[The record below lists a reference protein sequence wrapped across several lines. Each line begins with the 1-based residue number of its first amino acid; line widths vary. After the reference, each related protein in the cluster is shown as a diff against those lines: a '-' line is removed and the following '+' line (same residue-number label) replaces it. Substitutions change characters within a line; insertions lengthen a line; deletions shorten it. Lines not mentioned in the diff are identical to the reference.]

1 MTNSEWISAYQENLL
16 GVFGQPQACFTHGQG
31 TRVWDADGKEYLD
44 LLGGIAVNALGYAH
58 PEIVKTIGEQASRF
72 THVSN
77 FFTTPQQV
85 EAAQAVKRICAAGW
99 GSEVQAEIT
108 SQARVLFVNSGTE
121 ANEAALKMA
130 LAARPGGRAIALKG
144 AFHGRTLGSLSLT
157 YKAPYR
163 EPFAPFVGPTEF
175 VAATVAGIEAVD
187 PEGVS
192 AIFLEPLQGEAGVIP
207 LAPEFLAA
215 ARGLADRAGA
225 LLVFDEVQTGMARC
239 GKWLAHQGICHDG
252 KEIVPDVVTLAKGLG
267 AGVAVG
273 ACVAMNERAATALK
287 PGSHG
292 TTFGGNPLVS
302 AVVARTINLME
313 ELDLPSHAAKV
324 GDAWMQAI
332 EDAQIPGIKAT
343 RGQGLLR
350 GLILE
355 KNIAPN
361 LAKKLFKAGFIV
373 NAPAAN
379 IIRLAPPLIIELSE
393 ALTLIPALKNT
404 LEQIEKDLG
413 KGEQL

>member
-1 MTNSEWISAYQENLL
+1 MTNSEWKASYQDNLL

-31 TRVWDADGKEYLD
+31 TRVWDTDGKEYLD

-58 PEIVKTIGEQASRF
+58 PEIVKTIHEQASRF

-85 EAAQAVKRICAAGW
+85 EAAQAVKRICANGW
-99 GSEVQAEIT
+99 GSTRQAEIT
-108 SQARVLFVNSGTE
+108 SQSRVLFVNSGTE

-163 EPFAPFVGPTEF
+163 EPFAPFTGPTEF
-175 VAATVAGIEAVD
+175 AAATVAGIQAVA

-207 LAPEFLAA
+207 LAPELLAS
-215 ARGLADRAGA
+215 ARELADRAGA
-225 LLVFDEVQTGMARC
+225 LLVFDEVQTGMGRC

-267 AGVAVG
+267 AGVPVG

-302 AVVARTINLME
+302 AVVTRTIALME
-313 ELDLPSHAAKV
+313 ELDLPARASAV

-332 EDAQIPGIKAT
+332 ADAQIPGIKET

-350 GLILE
+350 ALVLE
-355 KNIAPN
+355 KNIAPQ
-361 LAKKLFKAGFIV
+361 LAKELFKAGIIV

-404 LEQIEKDLG
+404 LKQIEKDLG

>member
-1 MTNSEWISAYQENLL
+1 MTNSEWKASYQDNLL

-31 TRVWDADGKEYLD
+31 TRVWDTDGKEYLD

-58 PEIVKTIGEQASRF
+58 PEIVKTIHEQASRF

-85 EAAQAVKRICAAGW
+85 EAAQAVKRICANGW
-99 GSEVQAEIT
+99 GSTRQAEIT
-108 SQARVLFVNSGTE
+108 SQSRVLFVNSGTE

-163 EPFAPFVGPTEF
+163 EPFAPFTGPTEF
-175 VAATVAGIEAVD
+175 AAATVAGIQAVA

-207 LAPEFLAA
+207 LAPELLAS
-215 ARGLADRAGA
+215 ARELADRAGA
-225 LLVFDEVQTGMARC
+225 LLVFDEVQTGMGRC

-267 AGVAVG
+267 AGVPVG

-302 AVVARTINLME
+302 AVAARTIALME
-313 ELDLPSHAAKV
+313 ELDLPARAREV
-324 GDAWMQAI
+324 GDTWMQAI
-332 EDAQIPGIKAT
+332 TDAQIPGIKET

-350 GLILE
+350 ALVLE
-355 KNIAPN
+355 KNIAPQV
-361 LAKKLFKAGFIV
+361 AKALFKAGFIV

-379 IIRLAPPLIIELSE
+379 IIRLVPPLIIELSE

-404 LEQIEKDLG
+404 LKQIEKDLG
-413 KGEQL
+413 KGE

>member
-267 AGVAVG
+267 AGVPVG
-273 ACVAMNERAATALK
+273 ACVAMNQRAATALK

-355 KNIAPN
+355 KNIAPQ
-361 LAKKLFKAGFIV
+361 LAKELFKAGFIV

-404 LEQIEKDLG
+404 LKQIEKDLG

>member
-1 MTNSEWISAYQENLL
+1 MTNSEWKASYQDNLL

-31 TRVWDADGKEYLD
+31 TRVWDTDGKEYLD

-58 PEIVKTIGEQASRF
+58 PEIVKTIHEQASRF

-85 EAAQAVKRICAAGW
+85 EAAGAVKRVCAAGW
-99 GSEVQAEIT
+99 SSEVEAEIA

-130 LAARPGGRAIALKG
+130 LAAQPGGRAIAVKG

-175 VAATVAGIEAVD
+175 VEASVAGIEAVD

-207 LAPEFLAA
+207 LAPEVLAA

-225 LLVFDEVQTGMARC
+225 LLIFDEVQTGMGRC
-239 GKWLAHQGICHDG
+239 GKWLAHQGICFDG

-267 AGVAVG
+267 AGVPVG

-302 AVVARTINLME
+302 AVAARTIALME
-313 ELDLPSHAAKV
+313 ELDLPARAREV
-324 GDAWMQAI
+324 GDTWMQAI
-332 EDAQIPGIKAT
+332 TDAQIPGIKET

-350 GLILE
+350 ALVLE
-355 KNIAPN
+355 KNIAPQV
-361 LAKKLFKAGFIV
+361 AKALFKAGFIV

-404 LEQIEKDLG
+404 LKQIEKDLG
-413 KGEQL
+413 KGE

>member
-1 MTNSEWISAYQENLL
+1 MTNSEWKASYQDNLL

-31 TRVWDADGKEYLD
+31 TRVWDTDGKGYLD

-58 PEIVKTIGEQASRF
+58 PEIVKTIGEQAGRF

-85 EAAQAVKRICAAGW
+85 EAAGAVKRVCAAGW
-99 GSEVQAEIT
+99 SSEVEAEIA

-130 LAARPGGRAIALKG
+130 LAAKPGGRAIALKG
-144 AFHGRTLGSLSLT
+144 AFHGRTLGALSLT

-175 VAATVAGIEAVD
+175 VEASVAGIQGVD
-187 PEGVS
+187 PKGIS

-207 LAPEFLAA
+207 LAPEVLAA
-215 ARGLADRAGA
+215 ARQLADQTGA
-225 LLVFDEVQTGMARC
+225 LLIFDEVQTGMGRC
-239 GKWLAHQGICHDG
+239 GKWLAHQGICFDG

-267 AGVAVG
+267 AGVPVG
-273 ACVAMNERAATALK
+273 ACVAMNERAASALK

-292 TTFGGNPLVS
+292 TTFGGNPLVTS
-302 AVVARTINLME
+302 VVARTISLME
-313 ELDLPSHAAKV
+313 ELDLPAHASAI

-332 EDAQIPGIKAT
+332 AEAQIPGIKET

-350 GLILE
+350 GLVLE
-355 KNIAPN
+355 KNVAPQ
-361 LAKKLFKAGFIV
+361 LAKALFKAGFIV

-379 IIRLAPPLIIELSE
+379 IIRLAPPLIIELDE
-393 ALTLIPALKNT
+393 AKTLIPALKEALAQVELD
-404 LEQIEKDLG
+404 LE
-413 KGEQL
+413 KGE

>member
-1 MTNSEWISAYQENLL
+1 MNNSEWISAYQENLL

-31 TRVWDADGKEYLD
+31 TRVWDTDGKEYLD

-58 PEIVKTIGEQASRF
+58 PEIVKTIQEQASRF

-85 EAAQAVKRICAAGW
+85 EAAQAVKKICAEGW
-99 GSEVQAEIT
+99 GSEVQAEIA

-130 LAARPGGRAIALKG
+130 LAAKPGGRAIALKG

-163 EPFAPFVGPTEF
+163 EPFAPFTGPTEF
-175 VAATVAGIEAVD
+175 AAATVAGIQAVD

-207 LAPEFLAA
+207 LAPEVLAA

-225 LLVFDEVQTGMARC
+225 LLVFDEVQTGMGRC

-267 AGVAVG
+267 AGVPVG
-273 ACVAMNERAATALK
+273 ACVAMNERAASALK

-302 AVVARTINLME
+302 AVVARTISLME
-313 ELDLPSHAAKV
+313 ELDLPARAAQV

-332 EDAQIPGIKAT
+332 TDAQIPGIKEI

-350 GLILE
+350 GLVLG
-355 KNIAPN
+355 KNIAPQ
-361 LAKKLFKAGFIV
+361 LAKELFKAGFIV

-379 IIRLAPPLIIELSE
+379 VIRLAPPLIIELEE
-393 ALTLIPALKNT
+393 ANTLIPALKEALT
-404 LEQIEKDLG
+404 QVELDLE
-413 KGEQL
+413 KGE

>member
-1 MTNSEWISAYQENLL
+1 MTNSEWISTYQENLL

-31 TRVWDADGKEYLD
+31 TRVWDTDGKEYLD

-58 PEIVKTIGEQASRF
+58 PEIVKTIHEQASRF

-130 LAARPGGRAIALKG
+130 LAAKPGGRAIALKG

-267 AGVAVG
+267 AGVPVG

-302 AVVARTINLME
+302 AVVTRTINLME
-313 ELDLPSHAAKV
+313 ELDLPARASAI

-332 EDAQIPGIKAT
+332 RDAQIPGIKAT

-350 GLILE
+350 GLVLE
-355 KNIAPN
+355 KNIAPQ
-361 LAKKLFKAGFIV
+361 LAKELFKSGFIV

>member
-1 MTNSEWISAYQENLL
+1 MTNSEWKASYQDNLL

-31 TRVWDADGKEYLD
+31 TRVWDTDGKEYLD

-58 PEIVKTIGEQASRF
+58 PEIVKTIHEQASRF

-85 EAAQAVKRICAAGW
+85 EAAQAVKRICANGW
-99 GSEVQAEIT
+99 GSTRQAEIT

-163 EPFAPFVGPTEF
+163 EPFAPFTGPTEF
-175 VAATVAGIEAVD
+175 AAATVAGIQAVA

-207 LAPEFLAA
+207 LAPELLAS
-215 ARGLADRAGA
+215 ARELADRAGA
-225 LLVFDEVQTGMARC
+225 LLVFDEVQTGMGRC

-267 AGVAVG
+267 AGVPVG

-302 AVVARTINLME
+302 AVVARTIALME
-313 ELDLPSHAAKV
+313 ELDLPARAREV
-324 GDAWMQAI
+324 GDTWMQAI
-332 EDAQIPGIKAT
+332 TDAQIPGIKET

-350 GLILE
+350 ALVLE
-355 KNIAPN
+355 KNIAPQV
-361 LAKKLFKAGFIV
+361 AKALFKAGFIV

-404 LEQIEKDLG
+404 LKQIEKDLG
-413 KGEQL
+413 KGE

>member
-1 MTNSEWISAYQENLL
+1 MNNAEWISAYQENLL
-16 GVFGQPQACFTHGQG
+16 GVFGQPQACFTRGLG

-44 LLGGIAVNALGYAH
+44 LLAGIAVNALGYAH

-85 EAAQAVKRICAAGW
+85 EAAAAVKKICAAGW
-99 GSEVQAEIT
+99 DSAVQAEIT

-130 LAARPGGRAIALKG
+130 LAAQPGGRAIALKG

-175 VAATVAGIEAVD
+175 VEASVAGIQGVD
-187 PEGVS
+187 PKGIS

-207 LAPEFLAA
+207 LAPEVLAA
-215 ARGLADRAGA
+215 ARQLADQTGA
-225 LLVFDEVQTGMARC
+225 LLIFDEVQTGMGRC
-239 GKWLAHQGICHDG
+239 GKWLAHQGICHQG
-252 KEIVPDVVTLAKGLG
+252 KEIIPDVVTLAKGLG
-267 AGVAVG
+267 AGVPVG
-273 ACVAMNERAATALK
+273 ACVAMNQRAASALK

-292 TTFGGNPLVS
+292 TTFGGNPLVT
-302 AVVARTINLME
+302 AVVARTIALME
-313 ELDLPSHAAKV
+313 ELDLPAHATQV

-332 EDAQIPGIKAT
+332 AEAEIPGIKAT

-350 GLILE
+350 GLVLE
-355 KNIAPN
+355 KNVAPQ
-361 LAKKLFKAGFIV
+361 LAKALFEAGFIV

-379 IIRLAPPLIIELSE
+379 IIRLAPPLIIELQE
-393 ALTLIPALKNT
+393 ALTLIPALREI
-404 LEQIEKDLG
+404 LAIMQAE
-413 KGEQL
+413 

>member
-1 MTNSEWISAYQENLL
+1 MTNIEWVNAYQENLL
-16 GVFGQPQACFTHGQG
+16 GVFGQPQTCFTHGKG
-31 TRVWDADGKEYLD
+31 ARVWDVDGKEYLD
-44 LLGGIAVNALGYAH
+44 LLAGIAVNALGYAH
-58 PEIVKTIGEQASRF
+58 PEIVKTISEQAGRF

-85 EAAQAVKRICAAGW
+85 EAAAAVKKVCAAGW

-130 LAARPGGRAIALKG
+130 LAAQPGGRAIALKG

-175 VAATVAGIEAVD
+175 VEASVSGIQGVD
-187 PEGVS
+187 PKGIT

-207 LAPEFLAA
+207 LAPDVLAA
-215 ARGLADRAGA
+215 ARGLADQTGA
-225 LLVFDEVQTGMARC
+225 LLIFDEVQTGMGRC
-239 GKWLAHQGICHDG
+239 GKWLAHQGICYHG
-252 KEIVPDVVTLAKGLG
+252 KEIIPDVVTLAKGLG
-267 AGVAVG
+267 AGVPVG
-273 ACVAMNERAATALK
+273 ACVAMNERAASALK
-287 PGSHG
+287 PGRHG

-302 AVVARTINLME
+302 AVVARTIALME
-313 ELDLPSHAAKV
+313 ELDLPAHAARV
-324 GDAWMQAI
+324 GDAWIQAI
-332 EDAQIPGIKAT
+332 AEAKIPGIKAT

-355 KNIAPN
+355 KNIAPD
-361 LAKKLFKAGFIV
+361 LAKALFKAGFIV

-379 IIRLAPPLIIELSE
+379 IIRLAPPLIIELAE
-393 ALTLIPALKNT
+393 AKTLIPALKEAIAQVE
-404 LEQIEKDLG
+404 LDLG
-413 KGEQL
+413 KGE

>member
-1 MTNSEWISAYQENLL
+1 MTNSEWKASYQDNLL

-31 TRVWDADGKEYLD
+31 TRVWDTDGKEYLD

-58 PEIVKTIGEQASRF
+58 PEIVKTIHEQASRF

-85 EAAQAVKRICAAGW
+85 EAAQAVKRICANGW
-99 GSEVQAEIT
+99 GSTRQAEIT
-108 SQARVLFVNSGTE
+108 SQSRVLFVNSGTE

-163 EPFAPFVGPTEF
+163 EPFAPFTGPTEF
-175 VAATVAGIEAVD
+175 AAATVAGIQAVA

-207 LAPEFLAA
+207 LAPELLAS
-215 ARGLADRAGA
+215 ARELADRAGA
-225 LLVFDEVQTGMARC
+225 LLVFDEVQTGMGRC

-267 AGVAVG
+267 AGVPVG

-302 AVVARTINLME
+302 AVAARTIALME
-313 ELDLPSHAAKV
+313 ELDLPARAREV
-324 GDAWMQAI
+324 GDTWMQAI
-332 EDAQIPGIKAT
+332 TDAQIPGIKET

-350 GLILE
+350 ALVLE
-355 KNIAPN
+355 KNIAPQV
-361 LAKKLFKAGFIV
+361 AKALFKAGFIV

-404 LEQIEKDLG
+404 LKQIEKDLG
-413 KGEQL
+413 KGE

>member
-1 MTNSEWISAYQENLL
+1 MTNSEWKASYQDNLL

-31 TRVWDADGKEYLD
+31 TRVWDIDGKEYLD

-58 PEIVKTIGEQASRF
+58 PEIVKTIHEQASRF

-77 FFTTPQQV
+77 FFTTPQQI
-85 EAAQAVKRICAAGW
+85 EAAQAVKKICAEGW
-99 GSEVQAEIT
+99 GSEIQAEIA

-130 LAARPGGRAIALKG
+130 LAAKPGGRAIALKG

-163 EPFAPFVGPTEF
+163 EPFAPFVGPAEF
-175 VAATVAGIEAVD
+175 VAATVAGIEAVA

-207 LAPEFLAA
+207 LAPEVLAA

-225 LLVFDEVQTGMARC
+225 LLVFDEVQTGMGRC

-267 AGVAVG
+267 AGVPVG
-273 ACVAMNERAATALK
+273 ACIAMNERAATALK

-302 AVVARTINLME
+302 AVVARTIALME
-313 ELDLPSHAAKV
+313 ELDLPARAREV
-324 GDAWMQAI
+324 GDTWMQAI
-332 EDAQIPGIKAT
+332 TDAQIPGIKET

-350 GLILE
+350 ALVLE
-355 KNIAPN
+355 KNIAPQ

-404 LEQIEKDLG
+404 LKQIEKDLG

>member
-1 MTNSEWISAYQENLL
+1 MTNSEWISVYQENLL

-31 TRVWDADGKEYLD
+31 IRVWDTDGEEYLD

-85 EAAQAVKRICAAGW
+85 EAAGAVKRVCAAGW
-99 GSEVQAEIT
+99 GSEVQAQIT

-157 YKAPYR
+157 YKARYR

-175 VAATVAGIEAVD
+175 VTASVADIEAVD

-207 LAPEFLAA
+207 LAPELLAA
-215 ARGLADRAGA
+215 ARRLADRTGA
-225 LLVFDEVQTGMARC
+225 LLVFDEVQTGMGRC

-252 KEIVPDVVTLAKGLG
+252 KEIIPDVVTLAKGLG
-267 AGVAVG
+267 AGVPVG

-313 ELDLPSHAAKV
+313 ELDLPAHARVV

-332 EDAQIPGIKAT
+332 KDAQIPGIKET

-350 GLILE
+350 GLVLE
-355 KNIAPN
+355 KNIAPQ
-361 LAKKLFKAGFIV
+361 LAKELFKAGFIV

-393 ALTLIPALKNT
+393 AKTLIPALKEALLQVELD
-404 LEQIEKDLG
+404 LE
-413 KGEQL
+413 KGE

>member
-1 MTNSEWISAYQENLL
+1 MTNSDWKASYQDNLL
-16 GVFGQPQACFTHGQG
+16 GVFGQPQTCFTHGQG
-31 TRVWDADGKEYLD
+31 TRVWDTDGKEYLD

-58 PEIVKTIGEQASRF
+58 PEIVKTISEQASRF

-85 EAAQAVKRICAAGW
+85 EAAQSVKRICANGW
-99 GSEVQAEIT
+99 GSEVQAEIA

-130 LAARPGGRAIALKG
+130 LAAKPGGRAIALKG

-175 VAATVAGIEAVD
+175 VAATVAEIEAVD

-207 LAPEFLAA
+207 LAPELLAA
-215 ARGLADRAGA
+215 ARELADRAGA
-225 LLVFDEVQTGMARC
+225 LLIFDEVQTGMGRC

-267 AGVAVG
+267 AGVPVG

-302 AVVARTINLME
+302 AVVARSINLME

-332 EDAQIPGIKAT
+332 KDAQIPGIKAT
-343 RGQGLLR
+343 RGQGLLH
-350 GLILE
+350 GLVLE
-355 KNIAPN
+355 KNIAPQ
-361 LAKKLFKAGFIV
+361 LAKELFKAGFIV

>member
-1 MTNSEWISAYQENLL
+1 MNNAEWISAYQENLL
-16 GVFGQPQACFTHGQG
+16 GVFGQPQACFTRGLG

-44 LLGGIAVNALGYAH
+44 LLAGIAVNALGYAH

-85 EAAQAVKRICAAGW
+85 EAAAAVKKICAAGW
-99 GSEVQAEIT
+99 DSAVQAEIT

-130 LAARPGGRAIALKG
+130 LAAQPGGRAIALKG

-175 VAATVAGIEAVD
+175 VEASVAGIQGVD
-187 PEGVS
+187 PKGIS

-207 LAPEFLAA
+207 LAPEVLAA
-215 ARGLADRAGA
+215 ARQLADQTGA
-225 LLVFDEVQTGMARC
+225 LLIFDEVQTGMGRC
-239 GKWLAHQGICHDG
+239 GKWLAHQGICHQG
-252 KEIVPDVVTLAKGLG
+252 TEIIPDVVTLAKGLG
-267 AGVAVG
+267 AGVPVG
-273 ACVAMNERAATALK
+273 ACVAMNQRAASALK

-292 TTFGGNPLVS
+292 TTFGGNPLVT
-302 AVVARTINLME
+302 AVVARTIALME
-313 ELDLPSHAAKV
+313 ELDLPAHATQV

-332 EDAQIPGIKAT
+332 AEAEIPGIKAT

-350 GLILE
+350 GLVLE
-355 KNIAPN
+355 KNVAPQ
-361 LAKKLFKAGFIV
+361 LAKALFEAGFIV

-379 IIRLAPPLIIELSE
+379 IIRLAPPLIIELQE
-393 ALTLIPALKNT
+393 ALTLIPALREI
-404 LEQIEKDLG
+404 LAIMQAE
-413 KGEQL
+413 

>member
-1 MTNSEWISAYQENLL
+1 MTNSEWISTYQENLL

-31 TRVWDADGKEYLD
+31 TRVWDTDGKEYLD

-58 PEIVKTIGEQASRF
+58 PEIVKTIHEQASRF

-267 AGVAVG
+267 AGVPVG

-302 AVVARTINLME
+302 AVVARTIALME
-313 ELDLPSHAAKV
+313 ELDLPARAREV
-324 GDAWMQAI
+324 GDTWMQAI
-332 EDAQIPGIKAT
+332 TDAQIPGIKET

-350 GLILE
+350 ALVLE
-355 KNIAPN
+355 KNIAPQV
-361 LAKKLFKAGFIV
+361 AKALFKAGFIV

-404 LEQIEKDLG
+404 LKQIEKDLG
-413 KGEQL
+413 KGE

>member
-1 MTNSEWISAYQENLL
+1 MTNSEWKASYQDNLL

-31 TRVWDADGKEYLD
+31 TRVWDTDGKEYLD

-58 PEIVKTIGEQASRF
+58 PEIVKTIHEQASRF

-163 EPFAPFVGPTEF
+163 EPFAPFTGPTEF
-175 VAATVAGIEAVD
+175 AAATVAGIQAVA

-207 LAPEFLAA
+207 LAPELLAS
-215 ARGLADRAGA
+215 ARELADRAGA
-225 LLVFDEVQTGMARC
+225 LLVFDEVQTGMGRC

-267 AGVAVG
+267 AGVPVG

-302 AVVARTINLME
+302 AVAARTIALME
-313 ELDLPSHAAKV
+313 ELDLPARAREV
-324 GDAWMQAI
+324 GDTWMQAI
-332 EDAQIPGIKAT
+332 TDAQIPGIKET

-350 GLILE
+350 ALVLE
-355 KNIAPN
+355 KNIAPQV
-361 LAKKLFKAGFIV
+361 AKALFKAGFIV

-404 LEQIEKDLG
+404 LKQIEKDLG
-413 KGEQL
+413 KGE

>member
-192 AIFLEPLQGEAGVIP
+192 VIFLEPLQGEAGVIP
-207 LAPEFLAA
+207 LAPELLAA

-225 LLVFDEVQTGMARC
+225 LLVFDEVQTGMGRC

-267 AGVAVG
+267 AGVPVG

-313 ELDLPSHAAKV
+313 EMDLPARAAKV

-332 EDAQIPGIKAT
+332 KDAQIPGIKAT

-350 GLILE
+350 GLVLE
-355 KNIAPN
+355 KNIAPQ
-361 LAKKLFKAGFIV
+361 LAKELFKAGFIV

-379 IIRLAPPLIIELSE
+379 IIRLAPPLIIELEE
-393 ALTLIPALKNT
+393 AKTLIPALKEA
-404 LEQIEKDLG
+404 LLQVELDLG
-413 KGEQL
+413 KGE

>member
-207 LAPEFLAA
+207 LAPELLAA
-215 ARGLADRAGA
+215 ARALADRAGA
-225 LLVFDEVQTGMARC
+225 LLVFDEVQTGMGRC

-267 AGVAVG
+267 AGVPVG

-302 AVVARTINLME
+302 AVVARTINLMG
-313 ELDLPSHAAKV
+313 ELELPAHASAT

-332 EDAQIPGIKAT
+332 RDAQIPGIKAT

-404 LEQIEKDLG
+404 LKQIEKDLG

>member
-1 MTNSEWISAYQENLL
+1 MTNSEWKASYQDNLL

-31 TRVWDADGKEYLD
+31 TRVWDTDGKEYLD

-58 PEIVKTIGEQASRF
+58 PEIVKTIHEQASRF

-85 EAAQAVKRICAAGW
+85 EAAQAVKRICANGW
-99 GSEVQAEIT
+99 GSTRQAEIT
-108 SQARVLFVNSGTE
+108 SQSRVLFVNSGTE

-163 EPFAPFVGPTEF
+163 EPFAPFTGPTEF
-175 VAATVAGIEAVD
+175 AAATVAGIQAVA

-207 LAPEFLAA
+207 LAPELLAS
-215 ARGLADRAGA
+215 ARELADRAGS
-225 LLVFDEVQTGMARC
+225 LLVFDEVQTGMGRC

-267 AGVAVG
+267 AGVPVG

-302 AVVARTINLME
+302 AVVARTIALME
-313 ELDLPSHAAKV
+313 ELDLPARAREV
-324 GDAWMQAI
+324 GDTWMQAI
-332 EDAQIPGIKAT
+332 TDAQIPGIKET

-350 GLILE
+350 ALVLE
-355 KNIAPN
+355 KNIAPQV
-361 LAKKLFKAGFIV
+361 AKALFKAGFIV

-404 LEQIEKDLG
+404 LKQIEKDLG
-413 KGEQL
+413 KGE

>member
-1 MTNSEWISAYQENLL
+1 MNNAEWISAYQENLL
-16 GVFGQPQACFTHGQG
+16 GVFGQPQACSTRGLG

-44 LLGGIAVNALGYAH
+44 LLAGIAVNALGYAH

-85 EAAQAVKRICAAGW
+85 EAAAAVKKICAAGW
-99 GSEVQAEIT
+99 DSAVQAEVT

-130 LAARPGGRAIALKG
+130 LAAQPGGRAIALKG

-175 VAATVAGIEAVD
+175 VEASVAGIQGVD
-187 PEGVS
+187 PKGIS

-207 LAPEFLAA
+207 LAPEVLAA
-215 ARGLADRAGA
+215 ARQLADQTGA
-225 LLVFDEVQTGMARC
+225 LLIFDEVQTGMGRC
-239 GKWLAHQGICHDG
+239 GKWLAHQGICHQG
-252 KEIVPDVVTLAKGLG
+252 KEIIPDVVTLAKGLG
-267 AGVAVG
+267 AGVPVG
-273 ACVAMNERAATALK
+273 ACVAMNQRAASALK

-292 TTFGGNPLVS
+292 TTFGGNPLVT
-302 AVVARTINLME
+302 AVVARTIALMQ
-313 ELDLPSHAAKV
+313 ELDLPAHATQV

-332 EDAQIPGIKAT
+332 AEAEIPGIKAT

-350 GLILE
+350 GLVLE
-355 KNIAPN
+355 KNVAPQ
-361 LAKKLFKAGFIV
+361 LAKALFEAGFIV

-379 IIRLAPPLIIELSE
+379 IIRLAPPLIIELQE
-393 ALTLIPALKNT
+393 ALTLIPALREI
-404 LEQIEKDLG
+404 LAIMQAE
-413 KGEQL
+413 

>member
-1 MTNSEWISAYQENLL
+1 MTNSEWISVYQDNLL

-31 TRVWDADGKEYLD
+31 TRVWDTDGKEYLD

-58 PEIVKTIGEQASRF
+58 PEIVKTIGEQAGRF

-77 FFTTPQQV
+77 FFTTHQQV
-85 EAAQAVKRICAAGW
+85 EAAGAVKRVCAAGW
-99 GSEVQAEIT
+99 SSEVEAEIA

-130 LAARPGGRAIALKG
+130 LAAQPGGRAIALKG

-157 YKAPYR
+157 YKEHYR

-207 LAPEFLAA
+207 LAPKLLAA
-215 ARGLADRAGA
+215 ARRLAERAGA
-225 LLVFDEVQTGMARC
+225 LLIFDEVQTGMGRC
-239 GKWLAHQGICHDG
+239 GKWLAHQGICFDG

-267 AGVAVG
+267 AGVPVG
-273 ACVAMNERAATALK
+273 ACVAMNERAASALK

-302 AVVARTINLME
+302 AVVARTIALME
-313 ELDLPSHAAKV
+313 ELDLPARAAKV

-332 EDAQIPGIKAT
+332 AEAQIPGIKET

-350 GLILE
+350 GLVLE
-355 KNIAPN
+355 KNIAPQ
-361 LAKKLFKAGFIV
+361 LAKELFKAGFIV

-393 ALTLIPALKNT
+393 AKTLIPALKEALLQVELD
-404 LEQIEKDLG
+404 LE
-413 KGEQL
+413 KGE

>member
-1 MTNSEWISAYQENLL
+1 MTNSEWKASYQDNLL
-16 GVFGQPQACFTHGQG
+16 GVFGQPQACFTHGRG
-31 TRVWDADGKEYLD
+31 TRVWDIDGKEYLD

-58 PEIVKTIGEQASRF
+58 PEIVKTIHEQASRF

-85 EAAQAVKRICAAGW
+85 EAAQAVKKICAEGW
-99 GSEVQAEIT
+99 GSEVQAEIA

-130 LAARPGGRAIALKG
+130 LAAKPGGRAIALKG

-163 EPFAPFVGPTEF
+163 EPFAPFTGPTEF

-207 LAPEFLAA
+207 LAPEVLAA

-225 LLVFDEVQTGMARC
+225 LLVFDEVQTGMGRC
-239 GKWLAHQGICHDG
+239 GKWLAHQGICFDG

-267 AGVAVG
+267 AGVPVG

-292 TTFGGNPLVS
+292 TTFGGNPLVT
-302 AVVARTINLME
+302 AVVARTIALME
-313 ELDLPSHAAKV
+313 ELDLPARAREV

-332 EDAQIPGIKAT
+332 ADAQISGIKAT

-350 GLILE
+350 GLVLE
-355 KNIAPN
+355 KNIAPQ
-361 LAKKLFKAGFIV
+361 LAKELFKAGFIV

-404 LEQIEKDLG
+404 LKQIEKDLG
-413 KGEQL
+413 KGEEL

>member
-1 MTNSEWISAYQENLL
+1 MTNSEWKASYQDNLL
-16 GVFGQPQACFTHGQG
+16 GVFGQPQACFTHGQD
-31 TRVWDADGKEYLD
+31 TRVWDTDGKEYLD

-99 GSEVQAEIT
+99 GSEVQAEIA

-130 LAARPGGRAIALKG
+130 LAAKPGGRAIALKG

-157 YKAPYR
+157 YKARYR

-207 LAPEFLAA
+207 LAPEVLAA

-225 LLVFDEVQTGMARC
+225 LLVFDEVQTGMGRC

-252 KEIVPDVVTLAKGLG
+252 KEIIPDVVTLAKGLG
-267 AGVAVG
+267 AGVPVG

-302 AVVARTINLME
+302 AVVARTIALME
-313 ELDLPSHAAKV
+313 ELDLPARAREV
-324 GDAWMQAI
+324 GDTWMQAI
-332 EDAQIPGIKAT
+332 TDAQIPGIKET

-350 GLILE
+350 ALVLE
-355 KNIAPN
+355 KNIAPQV
-361 LAKKLFKAGFIV
+361 AKALFKAGFIV

-404 LEQIEKDLG
+404 LKQIEKDLG

>member
-1 MTNSEWISAYQENLL
+1 MTNAEWISAYQENLL

-85 EAAQAVKRICAAGW
+85 EAAAAVKKICAAGW
-99 GSEVQAEIT
+99 DSAVQAEIT

-207 LAPEFLAA
+207 LAPEVLAA

-267 AGVAVG
+267 AGVPVG

-313 ELDLPSHAAKV
+313 ELDLPACAAKV

-332 EDAQIPGIKAT
+332 ADAQIPGIKDA

-350 GLILE
+350 GLVLE
-355 KNIAPN
+355 KNIAPQ
-361 LAKKLFKAGFIV
+361 LAKELFKSGFIV

-379 IIRLAPPLIIELSE
+379 IIRLAPPLIIELEE
-393 ALTLIPALKNT
+393 AKTLIPALKEA
-404 LEQIEKDLG
+404 LAQVELDLG
-413 KGEQL
+413 KGE

>member
-1 MTNSEWISAYQENLL
+1 MTNSEWKASYQDNLL
-16 GVFGQPQACFTHGQG
+16 GVFGQPQACFTHGRG
-31 TRVWDADGKEYLD
+31 TRVWDIDGKEYLD

-58 PEIVKTIGEQASRF
+58 PEIVKTIHEQASRF

-85 EAAQAVKRICAAGW
+85 AAAAAVKKICAAGW
-99 GSEVQAEIT
+99 DSAVQAEIA

-130 LAARPGGRAIALKG
+130 LAAKPGGRAIALKG

-163 EPFAPFVGPTEF
+163 EPFAPFTGPTEF
-175 VAATVAGIEAVD
+175 VAATVAGIQAVN

-207 LAPEFLAA
+207 LAPEVLAA

-225 LLVFDEVQTGMARC
+225 LLVFDEVQTGMGRC

-267 AGVAVG
+267 AGVPVG
-273 ACVAMNERAATALK
+273 ACVAMNQRAATALK

-292 TTFGGNPLVS
+292 TTFGGNPLVT
-302 AVVARTINLME
+302 AVVARTISLME
-313 ELDLPSHAAKV
+313 ELDLPARAREV
-324 GDAWMQAI
+324 GDAWIQAI
-332 EDAQIPGIKAT
+332 TDAQIPGIKAT

-350 GLILE
+350 ALVLE
-355 KNIAPN
+355 KNIAPQ
-361 LAKKLFKAGFIV
+361 LAKELFKAGFIV

-393 ALTLIPALKNT
+393 AKTLIPALKNT
-404 LEQIEKDLG
+404 LKQVEKDLG
-413 KGEQL
+413 KGEEL

>member
-1 MTNSEWISAYQENLL
+1 MTNSEWKASYQDNLL

-31 TRVWDADGKEYLD
+31 TRVWDTDGKEYLD

-58 PEIVKTIGEQASRF
+58 PEIVKTIHEQASRF

-85 EAAQAVKRICAAGW
+85 EAAQAVKRICANGW
-99 GSEVQAEIT
+99 GSMRQAEIT
-108 SQARVLFVNSGTE
+108 SQSRVLFVNSGTE

-163 EPFAPFVGPTEF
+163 EPFAPFTGPTEF
-175 VAATVAGIEAVD
+175 AAATVAGIQAVA

-207 LAPEFLAA
+207 LAPELLAS
-215 ARGLADRAGA
+215 ARELADRAGA
-225 LLVFDEVQTGMARC
+225 LLVFDEVQTGMGRC

-267 AGVAVG
+267 AGVPVG

-302 AVVARTINLME
+302 AVAARTIALME
-313 ELDLPSHAAKV
+313 ELDLPARAREV
-324 GDAWMQAI
+324 GDTWMQAI
-332 EDAQIPGIKAT
+332 TDAQIPGIKET

-350 GLILE
+350 ALVLE
-355 KNIAPN
+355 KNIAPQV
-361 LAKKLFKAGFIV
+361 AKALFKAGFIV

-404 LEQIEKDLG
+404 LKQIEKDLG
-413 KGEQL
+413 KGE

>member
-1 MTNSEWISAYQENLL
+1 MTNSEWKASYQDNLL
-16 GVFGQPQACFTHGQG
+16 GVFGQPQACFTHGRG
-31 TRVWDADGKEYLD
+31 TRVWDTDGKEYLD

-58 PEIVKTIGEQASRF
+58 PEIVKTIHEQASRF

-77 FFTTPQQV
+77 FFTTLQQV
-85 EAAQAVKRICAAGW
+85 EAAQAVKKICAEGW
-99 GSEVQAEIT
+99 GSEVQAEIA

-130 LAARPGGRAIALKG
+130 LAAKPGGRAIALKG

-163 EPFAPFVGPTEF
+163 EPFAPFTGPTEF
-175 VAATVAGIEAVD
+175 VAATVAGIQAVD

-207 LAPEFLAA
+207 LAPEVLAT

-225 LLVFDEVQTGMARC
+225 LLVFDEVQTGMGRC

-267 AGVAVG
+267 AGVPVG

-302 AVVARTINLME
+302 AVVARTIALME
-313 ELDLPSHAAKV
+313 ELDLPARAREV

-332 EDAQIPGIKAT
+332 TDAQIPGIKET

-350 GLILE
+350 ALVLE
-355 KNIAPN
+355 KNIAPQ
-361 LAKKLFKAGFIV
+361 LAKELFKAGFIV

-404 LEQIEKDLG
+404 LKQIEKDLG

>member
-192 AIFLEPLQGEAGVIP
+192 VIFLEPLQGEAGVIP
-207 LAPEFLAA
+207 LAPELLAA

-225 LLVFDEVQTGMARC
+225 LLVFDEVQTGMGRC

-267 AGVAVG
+267 AGVPVG

-313 ELDLPSHAAKV
+313 EMDLPARAAKV

-332 EDAQIPGIKAT
+332 KDAQIPGIKAT

-350 GLILE
+350 GLVLE
-355 KNIAPN
+355 KNIAPQ
-361 LAKKLFKAGFIV
+361 LAKELFKAGFIV

-404 LEQIEKDLG
+404 LKQIEKDLG

>member
-1 MTNSEWISAYQENLL
+1 MTNSDWKASYQDNLL
-16 GVFGQPQACFTHGQG
+16 GVFGQPQTCFTHGQG
-31 TRVWDADGKEYLD
+31 TRVWDTDGKEYLD

-58 PEIVKTIGEQASRF
+58 PEIVKTISEQASRF

-85 EAAQAVKRICAAGW
+85 EAAQAVKRICANGW
-99 GSEVQAEIT
+99 GSEVQAEIA

-163 EPFAPFVGPTEF
+163 EPFAPFTGPTEF
-175 VAATVAGIEAVD
+175 AAATVAGIQAVA

-207 LAPEFLAA
+207 LAPELLAS
-215 ARGLADRAGA
+215 ARELADRAGA
-225 LLVFDEVQTGMARC
+225 LLVFDEVQTGMGRC

-267 AGVAVG
+267 AGVPVG

-302 AVVARTINLME
+302 AVAARTIALME
-313 ELDLPSHAAKV
+313 ELDLPARAREV
-324 GDAWMQAI
+324 GDTWMQAI
-332 EDAQIPGIKAT
+332 TDAQIPGIKET

-350 GLILE
+350 ALVLE
-355 KNIAPN
+355 KNIAPQV
-361 LAKKLFKAGFIV
+361 AKALFKAGFIV

-404 LEQIEKDLG
+404 LKQIEKDLG
-413 KGEQL
+413 KGE

>member
-1 MTNSEWISAYQENLL
+1 MTNSEWKASYQDNLL

-31 TRVWDADGKEYLD
+31 TRVWDTDGKEYLD

-58 PEIVKTIGEQASRF
+58 PEIVKTIHEQASRF

-85 EAAQAVKRICAAGW
+85 EAAQAVKKICAEGW
-99 GSEVQAEIT
+99 GSGRQAEIV

-130 LAARPGGRAIALKG
+130 LAAKPGGRAIALKG
-144 AFHGRTLGSLSLT
+144 AFHGRTLGALSLT

-163 EPFAPFVGPTEF
+163 EPFAPFTGPTEF

-207 LAPEFLAA
+207 LAPEVLAA

-225 LLVFDEVQTGMARC
+225 LLVFDEVQTGMGRC
-239 GKWLAHQGICHDG
+239 GKWLAHQGICFDG

-267 AGVAVG
+267 AGVPVG
-273 ACVAMNERAATALK
+273 ACVAMNERAASALK

-302 AVVARTINLME
+302 AVVTRTIALME
-313 ELDLPSHAAKV
+313 ELDLPARASAV

-332 EDAQIPGIKAT
+332 ADAQIPGIKET

-350 GLILE
+350 GLVLE
-355 KNIAPN
+355 KNIAPQ
-361 LAKKLFKAGFIV
+361 LAKELFEAGFIV

-393 ALTLIPALKNT
+393 ALTLIPALKNA
-404 LEQIEKDLG
+404 LKQIEKDLG

>member
-1 MTNSEWISAYQENLL
+1 MTNSEWKSSYQDNLL
-16 GVFGQPQACFTHGQG
+16 GVFGQPQACFTHGRG
-31 TRVWDADGKEYLD
+31 TRVWDIDGKEYLD

-58 PEIVKTIGEQASRF
+58 PEIVKTVHEQASRF

-85 EAAQAVKRICAAGW
+85 EAAQAVKKICAEGW
-99 GSEVQAEIT
+99 GSELQAEIA

-130 LAARPGGRAIALKG
+130 LAAKPGGRAIALKG
-144 AFHGRTLGSLSLT
+144 AFHGRTLGALSLT

-163 EPFAPFVGPTEF
+163 EPFAPFTGSTEF
-175 VAATVAGIEAVD
+175 VEASVTGIQGVD
-187 PEGVS
+187 PKGIS

-207 LAPEFLAA
+207 LAPAVLAA

-225 LLVFDEVQTGMARC
+225 LLVFDEVQTGMGRC
-239 GKWLAHQGICHDG
+239 GKWLSHQGICHDG

-267 AGVAVG
+267 AGVPVG

-302 AVVARTINLME
+302 AVVARTIALME
-313 ELDLPSHAAKV
+313 ELDLPARASAI
-324 GDAWMQAI
+324 GDAWMRAI
-332 EDAQIPGIKAT
+332 TDAQIPGIKET

-350 GLILE
+350 GLVLE
-355 KNIAPN
+355 KNIAPQ
-361 LAKKLFKAGFIV
+361 LAKELFKAGFIV

-404 LEQIEKDLG
+404 LKQIEKDLG

>member
-1 MTNSEWISAYQENLL
+1 MNNAEWISAYQENLL
-16 GVFGQPQACFTHGQG
+16 GVFGQPQACFTRGLG

-44 LLGGIAVNALGYAH
+44 LLAGIAVNALGYAH

-85 EAAQAVKRICAAGW
+85 EAAAAVKKICASGW
-99 GSEVQAEIT
+99 DSAVQAEIT

-130 LAARPGGRAIALKG
+130 LAAQPGGRAIALKG

-175 VAATVAGIEAVD
+175 VEASVAGIQGVD
-187 PEGVS
+187 PKGIS

-207 LAPEFLAA
+207 LAPEVLAA
-215 ARGLADRAGA
+215 ARQLADQTGA
-225 LLVFDEVQTGMARC
+225 LLIFDEVQTGMGRC
-239 GKWLAHQGICHDG
+239 GKWLAHQGICHQG
-252 KEIVPDVVTLAKGLG
+252 KEIIPDVVTLAKGLG
-267 AGVAVG
+267 AGVPVG
-273 ACVAMNERAATALK
+273 ACVAMNQRAASALK

-292 TTFGGNPLVS
+292 TTFGGNPLVT
-302 AVVARTINLME
+302 AVVARTIALME
-313 ELDLPSHAAKV
+313 ELDLPAHATQV

-332 EDAQIPGIKAT
+332 AEAEIPGIKAT

-350 GLILE
+350 GLVLE
-355 KNIAPN
+355 KNVAPQ
-361 LAKKLFKAGFIV
+361 LAKALFEAGFIV
-373 NAPAAN
+373 NAPADN
-379 IIRLAPPLIIELSE
+379 IIRLAPPLIIELQE
-393 ALTLIPALKNT
+393 ALTLIPALREI
-404 LEQIEKDLG
+404 LAIMQAE
-413 KGEQL
+413 

>member
-72 THVSN
+72 THISN

-130 LAARPGGRAIALKG
+130 LAAKPGGRAIALKG

-157 YKAPYR
+157 YKARYR

-175 VAATVAGIEAVD
+175 AAATVAGIQAVD
-187 PEGVS
+187 PEGAS

-207 LAPEFLAA
+207 LAPEVLAA

-225 LLVFDEVQTGMARC
+225 LLVFDEVQTGMGRC

-267 AGVAVG
+267 AGVPVG

-302 AVVARTINLME
+302 AVVARTIALME

-404 LEQIEKDLG
+404 LKQIEKDLG

>member
-1 MTNSEWISAYQENLL
+1 MTNADWEASYQDNLL

-58 PEIVKTIGEQASRF
+58 PEIVKTIHEQAGRF

-77 FFTTPQQV
+77 FFTTPQQI

-108 SQARVLFVNSGTE
+108 SQARVLFLNSGTE

-130 LAARPGGRAIALKG
+130 LAARLRGRAIALKG

-157 YKAPYR
+157 YKARYR

-175 VAATVAGIEAVD
+175 VAATVAGIETVD

-207 LAPEFLAA
+207 LAPELLAS
-215 ARGLADRAGA
+215 ARELADRAGA
-225 LLVFDEVQTGMARC
+225 LLIFDEVQTGMGRC

-267 AGVAVG
+267 AGVPVG

-292 TTFGGNPLVS
+292 TTFGGNPLGS

-350 GLILE
+350 ALVLE
-355 KNIAPN
+355 KNLAPQ
-361 LAKKLFKAGFIV
+361 LAKELFKAGFIV
-373 NAPAAN
+373 NAPATN

-404 LEQIEKDLG
+404 LKQIEKDLG

>member
-58 PEIVKTIGEQASRF
+58 PEIVKTIHEQASRF

-85 EAAQAVKRICAAGW
+85 EAAQAVKRICANGW
-99 GSEVQAEIT
+99 GSEVQAEIA

-207 LAPEFLAA
+207 LAPEVLAA

-225 LLVFDEVQTGMARC
+225 LLVFDEVQTGMGRC
-239 GKWLAHQGICHDG
+239 GKWLAHQGICFDG

-267 AGVAVG
+267 AGVPVG
-273 ACVAMNERAATALK
+273 ACVAMNERAASALK

-302 AVVARTINLME
+302 AVVTRTIALME
-313 ELDLPSHAAKV
+313 ELDLPARASAV

-332 EDAQIPGIKAT
+332 ADAQIPGIKET

-350 GLILE
+350 ALVLE
-355 KNIAPN
+355 KNIAPQ
-361 LAKKLFKAGFIV
+361 LAKELFKAGIIV

-404 LEQIEKDLG
+404 LKQIEKDLG

>member
-1 MTNSEWISAYQENLL
+1 MTNAEWISAYQENLL
-16 GVFGQPQACFTHGQG
+16 GVFGHPQACFTHGKG

-44 LLGGIAVNALGYAH
+44 LLAGIAVNALGNAH
-58 PEIVKTIGEQASRF
+58 PEIVKTIGEQVSRF

-85 EAAQAVKRICAAGW
+85 EAAAAVKKICAAGW
-99 GSEVQAEIT
+99 GSEVEAEIT

-130 LAARPGGRAIALKG
+130 LAAQPGGRAIALKG

-175 VAATVAGIEAVD
+175 VEASVAGIQGVD
-187 PEGVS
+187 PERIS

-207 LAPEFLAA
+207 LDPEVLAA
-215 ARGLADRAGA
+215 ARQLADQTGA
-225 LLVFDEVQTGMARC
+225 LLIFDEVQTGMGRC
-239 GKWLAHQGICHDG
+239 GKWLAHQGIYHDG
-252 KEIVPDVVTLAKGLG
+252 KEIIPDVVTLAKGLG
-267 AGVAVG
+267 AGVPVG
-273 ACVAMNERAATALK
+273 ACVAMNQRAASALK

-302 AVVARTINLME
+302 AVVVRTIVLME
-313 ELDLPSHAAKV
+313 ELDLPARVAKV

-332 EDAQIPGIKAT
+332 AEAEIPGIKTT

-350 GLILE
+350 GLVLE
-355 KNIAPN
+355 KNIAPQ
-361 LAKKLFKAGFIV
+361 LAKALFKAGFIV
-373 NAPAAN
+373 NAPASN
-379 IIRLAPPLIIELSE
+379 IIRLAPPLIIELDE
-393 ALTLIPALKNT
+393 AKTLIPALKEAFAQVE
-404 LEQIEKDLG
+404 LDLG
-413 KGEQL
+413 KGE

>member
-1 MTNSEWISAYQENLL
+1 MTNSEWISVYQENLL

-31 TRVWDADGKEYLD
+31 IRVWDTDGKEYLD

-58 PEIVKTIGEQASRF
+58 PEIVKTIHEQAGRF

-85 EAAQAVKRICAAGW
+85 AAAQAVKRICAAGW
-99 GSEVQAEIT
+99 GSETQAEIT

-130 LAARPGGRAIALKG
+130 LAARPGGRVIALKG

-157 YKAPYR
+157 YKARYR

-207 LAPEFLAA
+207 LAPELLAA
-215 ARGLADRAGA
+215 ARRLADRAGA
-225 LLVFDEVQTGMARC
+225 LLVFDEVQTGMGRC

-252 KEIVPDVVTLAKGLG
+252 KEIIPDVVTLAKGLG
-267 AGVAVG
+267 AGVPVG
-273 ACVAMNERAATALK
+273 ACVAMNERAAIALK

-313 ELDLPSHAAKV
+313 ELDLPAHARAV

-332 EDAQIPGIKAT
+332 KDAQIPGIKET

-350 GLILE
+350 GLVLE
-355 KNIAPN
+355 KNIAPQ
-361 LAKKLFKAGFIV
+361 LAKELFKAGFIV

-393 ALTLIPALKNT
+393 AKTLIPALKEALLQVELD
-404 LEQIEKDLG
+404 LE
-413 KGEQL
+413 KGE

>member
-31 TRVWDADGKEYLD
+31 IRVWDADGKEYLD

-252 KEIVPDVVTLAKGLG
+252 KE
-267 AGVAVG
+267 
-273 ACVAMNERAATALK
+273 
-287 PGSHG
+287 
-292 TTFGGNPLVS
+292 
-302 AVVARTINLME
+302 
-313 ELDLPSHAAKV
+313 
-324 GDAWMQAI
+324 
-332 EDAQIPGIKAT
+332 
-343 RGQGLLR
+343 
-350 GLILE
+350 
-355 KNIAPN
+355 
-361 LAKKLFKAGFIV
+361 
-373 NAPAAN
+373 
-379 IIRLAPPLIIELSE
+379 
-393 ALTLIPALKNT
+393 
-404 LEQIEKDLG
+404 
-413 KGEQL
+413 